1 MALTGTRN
9 TRRKTKDENAPGAV
23 PDGKIRLRIGKYGE
37 AWGTDMAHILVIDD
51 DEAIGRTLDLHLQQN
66 GHRVSLSFDAE
77 DGLRRLS
84 VETIDIVI
92 LDIRLPGRD
101 GLSLLPDIRRLWP
114 ALPVIMITAF
124 HDLETTV
131 SAIQGGAADYVP
143 KPIDLDELDAAI
155 ARLLP
160 QHDKQGGLMLSGS
173 PEPARSRIIGQSPE
187 IKEVCK
193 KIAFVSQGNV
203 TVLILGESGTGK
215 GLVARAI
222 HDASAERKQP
232 FIAVNCAAL
241 VETLL
246 ESELFGHERGAFTGA
261 VNAHK
266 GKIEQ
271 AGSGTLL
278 LDEIAELSPG
288 MQGKLLH
295 VLQDREYSPVGGTQ
309 PLKAATRFIAATNV
323 NLWERVQKGMFR
335 EDLFYRL
342 NVVSIE
348 LPPLRERTG
357 DIPLLVDFLL
367 RRINRDLHKNIRR
380 VTKEAMDCLQNY
392 AWPGN
397 VRELENV
404 LMKAAV
410 LERGD
415 ALTHYRLPAELK
427 CACGDSSHHP
437 LLVAEALSSGERRQ
451 HAVFAEKSTENGTGG
466 TGIIAPSF
474 PQQPPGMPEEVSSA
488 FPTLH
493 DIEREHI
500 VRALELTHWHKGKT
514 CEMLGIS
521 RPKLERRIREFGL
534 EPPKKHEDWKIT
546 PLYK

>member
-1 MALTGTRN
+1 
-9 TRRKTKDENAPGAV
+9 
-23 PDGKIRLRIGKYGE
+23 
-37 AWGTDMAHILVIDD
+37 MAHILVIDD
-51 DEAIGRTLDLHLQQN
+51 DEAIGKTLNLHLQQN
-66 GHRVSLSFDAE
+66 NHRVSLSLDAE
-77 DGLRRLS
+77 DGLHKVS
-84 VETIDIVI
+84 AGDVDIVI

-101 GLSLLPDIRRLWP
+101 GLSLLSDIRHLWP

-143 KPIDLDELDAAI
+143 KPIDLGELDAAI
-155 ARLLP
+155 TRLLP
-160 QHDKQGGLMLSGS
+160 QHDKQDGLLLSGS
-173 PEPARSRIIGQSPE
+173 PEPARNRIIGQSSA

-193 KIAFVSQGNV
+193 KIAFVSQSNV

-222 HDASAERKQP
+222 HEASAERKQP

-271 AGSGTLL
+271 AGNGTLL
-278 LDEIAELSPG
+278 LDEIAELSPA

-295 VLQDREYSPVGGTQ
+295 VLQDREYSPVGGVQVLSTS
-309 PLKAATRFIAATNV
+309 TRFIAATNV
-323 NLWERVQKGMFR
+323 NLWERVQSGRFR

-342 NVVSIE
+342 NVVLIE
-348 LPPLRERTG
+348 LPPLRERSD
-357 DIPLLVDFLL
+357 DISLLVDFLL
-367 RRINRDLHKNIRR
+367 WRINRDLRKNIRR
-380 VTKEAMDCLQNY
+380 VTRDAMDCLQGY
-392 AWPGN
+392 SWPGN

-415 ALTHYRLPAELK
+415 ALTRHGLPAELK
-427 CACGDSSHHP
+427 CACNPVAADRP
-437 LLVAEALSSGERRQ
+437 LLVAENLSSSGGQTNAEQ
-451 HAVFAEKSTENGTGG
+451 NHAITTKPTAVTPEKACSE
-466 TGIIAPSF
+466 
-474 PQQPPGMPEEVSSA
+474 

-493 DIEREHI
+493 EIERGYI
-500 VRALELTHWHKGKT
+500 VHALELTHWHKGKT

-534 EPPKKHEDWKIT
+534 VPPDKRT
-546 PLYK
+546 F

>member
-1 MALTGTRN
+1 
-9 TRRKTKDENAPGAV
+9 
-23 PDGKIRLRIGKYGE
+23 
-37 AWGTDMAHILVIDD
+37 MAHILVIDD
-51 DEAIGRTLDLHLQQN
+51 DEAIGKTLNLHLQQN
-66 GHRVSLSFDAE
+66 NYQVSLSLDAE
-77 DGLRRLS
+77 DGLHKVS
-84 VETIDIVI
+84 TGDVDIVI

-101 GLSLLPDIRRLWP
+101 GLSLLSDIRKLWP

-160 QHDKQGGLMLSGS
+160 QNDKQDGLLLSGS
-173 PEPARSRIIGQSPE
+173 PEPVRSRIIGQSPA
-187 IKEVCK
+187 IKEMCK
-193 KIAFVSQGNV
+193 KIAFVSQGNI

-222 HDASAERKQP
+222 HEASAERKQP

-261 VNAHK
+261 INAHK
-266 GKIEQ
+266 GKVEQ
-271 AGSGTLL
+271 VGNGTLL
-278 LDEIAELSPG
+278 LDEIAELSPT

-295 VLQDREYSPVGGTQ
+295 VLQDREYSPVGSVQ
-309 PLKAATRFIAATNV
+309 VLKTSARFIAATNV
-323 NLWERVQKGMFR
+323 NLWERVQSGRFR

-342 NVVSIE
+342 NVVLIE

-367 RRINRDLHKNIRR
+367 RRINRDLRKNIRR
-380 VTKEAMDCLQNY
+380 VTGEAMDCLQNY

-415 ALTHYRLPAELK
+415 ALTRHGLPVELK
-427 CACGDSSHHP
+427 CDCNPAATSHP
-437 LLVAEALSSGERRQ
+437 LLVAETLPSKGEQ
-451 HAVFAEKSTENGTGG
+451 IIVEQNHAATSEETR
-466 TGIIAPSF
+466 
-474 PQQPPGMPEEVSSA
+474 PE

-493 DIEREHI
+493 EIERGHI

-534 EPPKKHEDWKIT
+534 APPDKGT
-546 PLYK
+546 P